1 MIELKDAL
9 AERLLANV
17 MGWSPQDVANE
28 RPDLQAL
35 AAYKFDE
42 YQQFSPGMRF
52 IESLAL
58 WLEQFET
65 DQEKRVAF
73 DFVRNRVVFV
83 SAAEVTHLV
92 AISYPDVIRPLLTT
106 RVAKEKQIP
115 DWFVSK
121 ILESVNFRVLLRQS
135 LFLGLSDGSHT
146 DVFRRCNPEISHEQ
160 VLRTQ
165 EISRERALEMTNSL
179 KSDLESIL
187 GREPSAVESRFRMVF
202 LLDDFSGS
210 GISYLRMEPE
220 GSGGAPK
227 GKIANFYRN
236 VLDEKGELSGLLSP
250 SDLSVSLV
258 LYMGTEHAKRHLEA
272 MSQSVFGNIPFTV
285 HIVHLLRDSTDI
297 KGNGDAAFIAILSKY
312 YDSSIETRHY
322 LRGRHE
328 KPYMGF
334 DECALPLVLYHNT
347 PNNSV
352 PLLWFDESRRFRGL
366 FPRVS
371 RFRDET

>member
-1 MIELKDAL
+1 VIELKDAL

-58 WLEQFET
+58 WLKQFDT
-65 DQEKRVAF
+65 DEERKVAF
-73 DFVRNRVVFV
+73 NFVRNRLVFV
-83 SAAEVTHLV
+83 SASEMAHLV

-106 RVAKEKQIP
+106 RVAKEEQMP
-115 DWFVSK
+115 DWLVSK
-121 ILESVNFRVLLRQS
+121 IVDSVNFRVLLRQS

-146 DVFRRCNPEISHEQ
+146 DVFRRSNPEISHEQ

-165 EISRERALEMTNSL
+165 EISRERASEMTNSL
-179 KSDLESIL
+179 RRDLESIL
-187 GREPSAVESRFRMVF
+187 GRQPSPAESRFRMVF

-220 GSGGAPK
+220 GSSYAPK

-236 VLDEKGELSGLLSP
+236 VRNENGELSDLLSP

-258 LYMGTEHAKRHLEA
+258 LYMATEHAKRHLDV
-272 MSQSVFGNIPFTV
+272 MGQKVFDNVPFTV
-285 HIVHLLRDSTDI
+285 HIVNLLRDTTNIEETD
-297 KGNGDAAFIAILSKY
+297 DAAFIAILKKY
-312 YDSSIETRHY
+312 YDDSIETKHY

-328 KPYMGF
+328 KPYLGF
-334 DECALPLVLYHNT
+334 DQCALPLVLYHNT

-352 PLLWFDESRRFRGL
+352 PLLWFDEGRRFRGL

-371 RFRDET
+371 RFRDAT